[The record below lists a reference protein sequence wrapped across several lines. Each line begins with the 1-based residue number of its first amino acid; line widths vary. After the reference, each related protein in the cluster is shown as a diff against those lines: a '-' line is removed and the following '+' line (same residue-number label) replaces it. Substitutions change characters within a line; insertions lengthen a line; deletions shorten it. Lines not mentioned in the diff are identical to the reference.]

1 MAPTRSG
8 SSSTT
13 ASPRIDLHFPD
24 PANTKYF
31 PDEPFKARTRHTP
44 VYPAAVLADSA
55 QPELASSYLRFLCGD
70 AGRAAFERVGFTP
83 LA

>member
-1 MAPTRSG
+1 MDAG
-8 SSSTT
+8 VN
-13 ASPRIDLHFPD
+13 ASDAFSAGLSAIAVATEEMCGRV
-24 PANTKYF
+24 
-31 PDEPFKARTRHTP
+31 